1 MVWVYE
7 EWANER
13 MGEFGKWESL
23 MDGKE
28 RIVNRIIKRMGS
40 GKNGGGEYLNTE
52 ESQFESR
59 HR

>member
-28 RIVNRIIKRMGS
+28 RIVKRMGS

>member
-1 MVWVYE
+1 
-7 EWANER
+7 
-13 MGEFGKWESL
+13 